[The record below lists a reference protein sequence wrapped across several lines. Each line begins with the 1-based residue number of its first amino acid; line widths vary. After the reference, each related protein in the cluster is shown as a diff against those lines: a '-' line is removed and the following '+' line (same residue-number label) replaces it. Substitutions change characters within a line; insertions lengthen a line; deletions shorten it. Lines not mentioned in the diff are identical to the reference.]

1 MSMARIVPIF
11 SHEPIAQKDGQMN
24 DIFRKWFQTFSE
36 VANEYFVSVRLASTP
51 NQHVAVL
58 QNSILTTAQRNDIEP
73 TDLNK
78 GMQIFNET
86 TNKLQVYDGTIWVDL
101 H

>member
-1 MSMARIVPIF
+1 MSFRRISPIF
-11 SHEPIAQKDGQMN
+11 SHEPIVQSGGQLS

-36 VANEYFVSVRLASTP
+36 IANEYFVSVRLASSP

-58 QNSILTTAQRNDIEP
+58 QNSILTTAQRDDIEP
-73 TDLNK
+73 TDLDE
-78 GMQIFNET
+78 GMQMFNT
-86 TNKLQVYDGTIWVDL
+86 TTKKLQVYDGTTWVDL